1 MSYTSI
7 RHIVRHDGGAR
18 LLLLGLLIL
27 PLVVAG
33 CDSGDGD
40 TGSLVGRQIEVATSD
55 WAGVVRE
62 HEFVCGTASVQ
73 SLTASMTL
81 DVGNLTISNDENF
94 LYVEVNPDAPRVLGK
109 VRVHVGF
116 DASEVPQDGSGNV
129 RSDLFDY
136 RHERDVNGGAPA
148 VPSDEFA
155 ILLTDLGIDINSC
168 GTTLYVW
175 ATTSAFELEEDGT
188 VISERTT
195 WGGDTT
201 GTSGTR
207 WYFEAIYT
215 LQCCENN
222 NGDNGEFR
230 TQSQGGYGTY
240 CHGENPGCYRNEWF
254 DVAFPDGIEIGCTDG
269 FTATFTSSEAVRDF
283 LPSGGQPGPLTGD
296 VEDPTEKT
304 DAGVLLAQLLALEL
318 SLAFDI
324 VDTDFGSSDDNL
336 ADQII
341 CNTGTDCDGL
351 TIGQLADEA
360 NLIIGGCEGTT
371 GIDPGVIA
379 ECVMLINENFSDG
392 EVNNGLVCAP

>member
-1 MSYTSI
+1 MLKRSPRISGWG
-7 RHIVRHDGGAR
+7 IVLCSLAIFP
-18 LLLLGLLIL
+18 LL
-27 PLVVAG
+27 VAG
-33 CDSGDGD
+33 CDSGDSE
-40 TGSLVGRQIEVATSD
+40 TASIIGRQIDVATSD
-55 WAGVVRE
+55 WAGVARG
-62 HEFVCGTASVQ
+62 HEFVCGIVSPQ
-73 SLTASMTL
+73 DLTASMTM
-81 DVGNLTISNDENF
+81 DIGNLTISNDENF
-94 LYVEVNPDAPRVLGK
+94 LYVEVNPNAPRVLGK

-116 DASEVPQDGSGNV
+116 AASEVPQDGDGV

-136 RHERDVNGGAPA
+136 KHERNVNGGEPA

-155 ILLTDLGIDINSC
+155 ILLTDLNIDINSC
-168 GTTLYVW
+168 GTTLYIW
-175 ATTSAFELEEDGT
+175 ATTSAFLLEDDNT
-188 VISERTT
+188 VIEERTT
-195 WGGDTT
+195 WGGDTP
-201 GTSGTR
+201 GTIGTR

-215 LQCCENN
+215 LQCCGNG

-254 DVAFPDGIEIGCTDG
+254 DVAFPGGIEIGCTDG

-283 LPSGGQPGPLTGD
+283 LPSGGAPGSLTSD
-296 VEDPTEKT
+296 LVDPTEKT

-341 CNTGTDCDGL
+341 CNTDTDCDGL